1 MRLIISFLFFL
12 ILNTTVA
19 QPTKEFTEQEYLEMQ
34 DKIRF
39 SMNGNFDEGLKYAAE
54 LQKSNN
60 NEHLSF
66 AYGAGSYLYQLK
78 GNRAKC
84 DEWYNKALSYYKKL
98 PESVQKINLRAYLY
112 NYRGL
117 TEWKRKNFSNALSN
131 YQEGIKLSI
140 KTSDVIQTVKFKSN
154 IALVNEEVGNYELA
168 IKNLRQNSDFLDKN
182 ESLYEKDQF
191 QNSKS
196 NIYTNLGNVYEG
208 YFIKDRKKKF
218 LLDSAEYFYKRAI
231 TYSQNYIDN
240 KMTATLSLGNIYLL
254 KRDYKNAER
263 AYFDISIYAKQN
275 NDETYYKIA
284 NHNLGDLY
292 YNQKKYDKALIFLK
306 KVDSMSLKEKK
317 IDNSYFQSNYI
328 QAKIYSIKNE
338 PELAFKHSKI
348 YLDSYEKYEGQLR
361 EEALEV
367 NYKLGTANLS
377 DEMLS
382 IQEKYKYEVLWNK
395 ALKVLYVILVV
406 GIVFFL
412 IKSIRDKNK
421 AQKKMNALIEEFK
434 ANLEKKEIEKAEIEK
449 AALERPL
456 IVEVPELEDDGLLKK
471 ENANLSIDEAKE
483 NKIVEKLLALEE
495 KLEYL
500 NADFTL
506 SYVAKK
512 IKTNTTY
519 LSYVVNKRFGKSF
532 GEYSNELKI
541 NYVINQMITNHLY
554 RKYSTQ
560 AIAESVGFKNAVSFA
575 KSFRKR
581 TGVSPAQFANN
592 I

>member
-1 MRLIISFLFFL
+1 MRLIISLLFLL
-12 ILNTTVA
+12 IFCTSKA
-19 QPTKEFTEQEYLEMQ
+19 QPTKEFTEQEYLELQ

-39 SMNGNFDEGLKYAAE
+39 SMNGSFDQGLEYAAE
-54 LQKSNN
+54 LQKSSNA
-60 NEHLSF
+60 EHLSF

-78 GNRAKC
+78 GNRSKC
-84 DEWYNKALSYYKKL
+84 DEWYKKALEYYNKI
-98 PESVQKINLRAYLY
+98 PESVQKLNLRAYLY

-117 TEWKRKNFSNALSN
+117 TEWKRKNFSNALTN
-131 YQEGIKLSI
+131 YQEGIKLST
-140 KTSDVIQTVKFKSN
+140 KTTDVIQIVKFKSN
-154 IALVNEEVGNYELA
+154 IALVNEEVGNYALA
-168 IKNLRQNSDFLDKN
+168 IKNLRQNSDFLNKN
-182 ESLYEKDQF
+182 EGLYESEQL

-208 YFIKDRKKKF
+208 YFMKNRTKRF

-231 TYSQNYIDN
+231 TYSQNYVDN
-240 KMTATLSLGNIYLL
+240 KMTSTLSLGNIYLF
-254 KRDYKNAER
+254 KKDFKNAER
-263 AYFDISIYAKQN
+263 TYFDISMYAKQN
-275 NDETYYKIA
+275 KDEGYYRIA
-284 NHNLGDLY
+284 NYNLGDLY
-292 YNQKKYDKALIFLK
+292 YSIKNYDKALVFLK
-306 KVDSMSLKEKK
+306 KVDSISVKGKK
-317 IDNSYFQSNYI
+317 IDRISFQSNYI
-328 QAKIYSIKNE
+328 QAKIYNLKDE
-338 PELAFKHSKI
+338 PEQAFKHSKI
-348 YLDSYEKYEGQLR
+348 YLDSYEKYEGELR

-377 DEMLS
+377 DEMIS
-382 IQEKYKYEVLWNK
+382 IREKYKYEVLWNK
-395 ALKVLYVILVV
+395 ALKVLYVILVI

-434 ANLEKKEIEKAEIEK
+434 ANLEKKEIEKVEIEK
-449 AALERPL
+449 ATVEEAA
-456 IVEVPELEDDGLLKK
+456 IAIEVPELEDSLLKK

-483 NKIVEKLLALEE
+483 NKIVEKLLALED

>member
-1 MRLIISFLFFL
+1 MRLIISFLFLFL
-12 ILNTTVA
+12 LNTTVA
-19 QPTKEFTEQEYLEMQ
+19 QPTKELTEQKYLELQ

-39 SMNGNFDEGLKYAAE
+39 SINGNYDEGLKYVSQ
-54 LQKSNN
+54 LLKSNN
-60 NEHLSF
+60 EKHLVF
-66 AYGAGSYLYQLK
+66 AYGASSYLYQLK
-78 GNRAKC
+78 G
-84 DEWYNKALSYYKKL
+84 DVNKSEQQYKEALKHLQKM
-98 PESVQKINLRAYLY
+98 PESESKTKVHAYIA

-117 TEWKRKNFSNALSN
+117 TYWRRRNYGNSLSS
-131 YQEGIKLSI
+131 YQEGIKLSSKI
-140 KTSDVIQTVKFKSN
+140 NDVIQVVKFKAN
-154 IALVNEEVGNYELA
+154 IALLNESVGNFQLS
-168 IKNLRQNSDFLDKN
+168 IKILRQNDAFLDRN
-182 ESLYEKDQF
+182 EGMYEKDQF
-191 QNSKS
+191 QNAKS
-196 NIYTNLGNVYEG
+196 NTYSNLGNAYEG
-208 YFIKDRKKKF
+208 YYSKNREKAF
-218 LLDSAEYFYKRAI
+218 LLDSAEFFYKKAI
-231 TYSQNYIDN
+231 SYSEQFEDN
-240 KMTATLSLGNIYLL
+240 KINSKLSLGNIYLFQ
-254 KRDYKNAER
+254 KDFSNAEKI
-263 AYFDISIYAKQN
+263 YYDISFYAKQTN
-275 NDETYYKIA
+275 NDYLFQIA
-284 NHNLGDLY
+284 NFNLGDLY
-292 YNQKKYDKALIFLK
+292 FTLQKYDRALLCLK
-306 KVDSMSLKEKK
+306 KVDSISAKNKT
-317 IDNSYFQSNYI
+317 IDNSYFKSNYI

-338 PELAFKHSKI
+338 PELAYKHSKL
-348 YLDSYEKYEGQLR
+348 YLDSYEKYEGKMR

-377 DEMLS
+377 EEMLVL
-382 IQEKYKYEVLWNK
+382 QEKYKYEVFWNK
-395 ALKVLYVILVV
+395 ALKVFYVILVV

-412 IKSIRDKNK
+412 IKNIRDKNK

-434 ANLEKKEIEKAEIEK
+434 ANLEKKEIEKAAIIDPIFDVAEEEEIQ
-449 AALERPL
+449 
-456 IVEVPELEDDGLLKK
+456 LKK